1 MSKIFS
7 FFMIIV
13 LAIGCSEGDVIDTD
27 VNFIAIPEDCFNG
40 NDFVIY
46 KINTDGNQAISLNF
60 TSSTF
65 EVNRVPAENA
75 SETITLNGTS
85 NVLIYRKF
93 DSQING
99 DEYFCSSIPPGNVL
113 VTQELISASGTAT
126 ISYTP
131 INENTFTRT
140 VTLSNITFKGT
151 DIEIRQEIFDF
162 GSYEI
167 TTP

>member
-1 MSKIFS
+1 MNKVLSI
-7 FFMIIV
+7 FMITM
-13 LAIGCSEGDVIDTD
+13 LLIGCSEGDVITTD
-27 VNFIAIPEDCFNG
+27 VNFVATPEDCFNE

-46 KINTDGNQAISLNF
+46 KIDTEANQAISLNF
-60 TSSTF
+60 TSTSF
-65 EVNRVPAENA
+65 ELNRVPAENA
-75 SETITLNGTS
+75 SEEITLNGTS

-93 DSQING
+93 DSQITG
-99 DEYFCSSIPPGNVL
+99 EEYFCSSIPPANVL
-113 VTQELISASGTAT
+113 VTQELISANGVAT

-140 VTLSNITFKGT
+140 ITLSNITFIGPG
-151 DIEIRQEIFDF
+151 IEIREEEFEF